1 MLVKENI
8 SNAIKYL
15 LLSVLVFIDVVGL
28 TRDDNFKT
36 SCCVLYNQLITKHC

>member
-15 LLSVLVFIDVVGL
+15 LLSVLVFIDAVGL
-28 TRDDNFKT
+28 TRHDNFKT
-36 SCCVLYNQLITKHC
+36 SCCVLYNRL